1 MERRSFLAG
10 ASGALAALPFA
21 AGAKAASRQKGG
33 VELLRS
39 YVVNR
44 DQFPQARAP
53 GVNEVLRLE
62 RRPERAFDPNSI
74 AVRRE
79 DGSQIGYLPS
89 ASTGVLAAL
98 LDQGFNAYAV
108 ASGGHGIDIPVQVYL
123 HKDLSQ
129 VGWAATV

>member
-10 ASGALAALPFA
+10 AGGALAALPFA
-21 AGAKAASRQKGG
+21 AGATAAPRQKGG

-62 RRPERAFDPNSI
+62 RRPERAFDSNSI

-89 ASTGVLAAL
+89 VSTGILAAL

-108 ASGGHGIDIPVQVYL
+108 ARHGHGSDVPVQVYL
-123 HKDLSQ
+123 SKDLSQ
-129 VGWAATV
+129 VEWAATV